1 MWGQIATTLLRVPF
15 TGPAAAAAAAALFDK
30 FVSPVMN
37 VSHNVTNTTS
47 FSVEVLPT
55 PILELQL
62 VLYLDVFCAFKILV
76 LSIFGGVSALATITA
91 VLANSIATQPYI
103 FLFSYSSLMAQCN
116 QRRELAELAQDT
128 LWGRVSPTL
137 AP

>member
-1 MWGQIATTLLRVPF
+1 MWTQIATTLLRVPF
-15 TGPAAAAAAAALFDK
+15 TGPAAAAAAALFDK

-76 LSIFGGVSALATITA
+76 LSIFGGVSALATIIA
-91 VLANSIATQPYI
+91 VLASSIATQPYI
-103 FLFSYSSLMAQCN
+103 FLFFLFVTYGSM
-116 QRRELAELAQDT
+116 
-128 LWGRVSPTL
+128 
-137 AP
+137 